1 MRTSLLSLIPLGVG
15 LLVAGSL
22 ATDQPGAARRPA
34 PSFSMSVNGRALDLD
49 EFAGLE
55 TSIDVSGALE
65 SIDIEPAKA
74 LYLETVVLEGGAGD
88 KKAAIRELARL
99 PGDEAIAILGLAL
112 ADEDRRIR
120 RAATDALVLIG
131 SDEAHAALASSMHD
145 DDAARRARAVESLAR
160 AGGYSAVDYLELAL
174 RDDDARVRATAI
186 EALGDIGDTRSVNI
200 IGAAL
205 RDPDPGVR
213 ERAAEMLD
221 ELNDEALFHAVFPAQ

>member
-1 MRTSLLSLIPLGVG
+1 MRNSFLSLIPLGVG
-15 LLVAGSL
+15 LLVTGSL
-22 ATDQPGAARRPA
+22 ATDPPGAVRRPA
-34 PSFSMSVNGRALDLD
+34 PSLPTPDLVEPVIVMS
-49 EFAGLE
+49 
-55 TSIDVSGALE
+55 SIDVRGAVDSVE
-65 SIDIEPAKA
+65 IEPAKG
-74 LYLETVVLEGGAGD
+74 LFLETVILEGAAGD
-88 KKAAIRELARL
+88 KKAAIRELARR
-99 PGDEAIAILGLAL
+99 PDAEAVEILSLAL
-112 ADEDRRIR
+112 ADEDSRIR
-120 RAATDALVLIG
+120 RAAAAALASIG

-221 ELNDEALFHAVFPAQ
+221 ELNDEALFHAMFPAR